1 MNNKKISVIMSVF
14 NGEHTLEESIES
26 ILNQTYSNFEFLIVD
41 DLSDDK
47 TYQILENYKNKDSRI
62 RVFKNKENIGL
73 TKSLNILLKQ
83 SKGFYIARQDA
94 DDISAEDR
102 FYKQLDR
109 LNKTNRQCVTTRAY
123 INQNNR
129 KKIPGFS
136 SYLPNKLV
144 SKYKNPF
151 IHGTLL
157 IESSLFKDLDGY
169 DERFKYAQDY
179 KLFLDLIEK
188 GIKIETIKEPLY
200 FLNTEN
206 NISNNFKSEQNY
218 YFYCAKNGVIP
229 KY

>member
-14 NGEHTLEESIES
+14 NGENTLEESIES

-102 FYKQLDR
+102 FYKQIDR

-123 INQNNR
+123 IKKKNR

-136 SYLPNKLV
+136 SYLPIKLI

-157 IESSLFKDLDGY
+157 IESSLLKDLDGY

-200 FLNTEN
+200 FLNTKN
-206 NISNNFKSEQNY
+206 NISNIYKTEQNY
-218 YFYCAKNGVIP
+218 YFYCAKNGIVP
-229 KY
+229 KN

>member
-14 NGEHTLEESIES
+14 NGENTLEESIES

-136 SYLPNKLV
+136 SYLPIKLI

-157 IESSLFKDLDGY
+157 IESSLLKDLNGY

-200 FLNTEN
+200 FLNTKN
-206 NISNNFKSEQNY
+206 NISNIYKTEQNY
-218 YFYCAKNGVIP
+218 YFYCAKKGIIP
-229 KY
+229 KN

>member
-1 MNNKKISVIMSVF
+1 MNKKVSVIMSVF
-14 NGEHTLEESIES
+14 NGENTLEESIES
-26 ILNQTYSNFEFLIVD
+26 ILNQTYSNLEFLIAD
-41 DLSDDK
+41 DQSDDK

-62 RVFKNKENIGL
+62 KVFKNNENIGL

-94 DDISAEDR
+94 DDISTVDR
-102 FYKQLDR
+102 LYKQIDR
-109 LNKTNRQCVTTRAY
+109 LNETNRQCVTTRAY
-123 INQNNR
+123 VKQKNR
-129 KKIPGFS
+129 KKIPGLS
-136 SYLPNKLV
+136 SYLPTKLI

-157 IESSLFKDLDGY
+157 IESSLLKDLDGY

-179 KLFLDLIEK
+179 KLFLDLIKK

-206 NISNNFKSEQNY
+206 NISNNFKTEQNY

>member
-14 NGEHTLEESIES
+14 NGENTLEESIES

-123 INQNNR
+123 IKKKNR

-136 SYLPNKLV
+136 SYLPIKLI

-157 IESSLFKDLDGY
+157 IESSLLKDLNGY

-200 FLNTEN
+200 FLNTKN
-206 NISNNFKSEQNY
+206 NISNIYKTEQNY
-218 YFYCAKNGVIP
+218 YFYCAKNGIIP
-229 KY
+229 KN